1 MDLKTENLENKN
13 YIDLRKFENTKYFGY
28 LFFVEY
34 DGKKFDSFD
43 ENPNKRSVKLEFKN
57 LLLKNEIKNFS
68 GIQQAGRT
76 DAFVSA
82 KENVLY
88 LNLKKVLDF
97 SQLKI
102 KKINGLEIKEIKR
115 TVPFLEF
122 PEMVKKRYYIYEY
135 PEKLIKNDDEKIE
148 LICEKVSGKKD
159 FSEFT
164 NKKGKQLKEKIRE
177 IFVSYKNKKL
187 YFSGNKF
194 LPQQVR
200 IMSNFILFGKKTP
213 LDGKYL
219 TLEKIEFFD
228 EMEKLIFKKIEKFED
243 LFYEK
248 NFLEKNKFEELEK
261 IQKIEKNDYFT
272 VLFVK
277 NKDKGQFIGKKG
289 KNIKKIKKI
298 VGNVVVK
305 AL

>member
-13 YIDLRKFENTKYFGY
+13 YKDLRKFENTKYFGY
-28 LFFVEY
+28 LFFVKY

-57 LLLKNEIKNFS
+57 LLLKNGIKNFS

-135 PEKLIKNDDEKIE
+135 PEKLIKNDDKKIE
-148 LICEKVSGKKD
+148 LICEKISGKKN

-177 IFVSYKNKKL
+177 IFVSYRNKKL

-219 TLEKIEFFD
+219 TLEKVEFFD

-272 VLFVK
+272 VLLVK

-289 KNIKKIKKI
+289 KNIKKIKKV

>member
-1 MDLKTENLENKN
+1 MDLKIKNLENKN
-13 YIDLRKFENTKYFGY
+13 YENLRKFENTKYFGY
-28 LFFVEY
+28 LFFVKY

-57 LLLKNEIKNFS
+57 LLLKNGIKNFS
-68 GIQQAGRT
+68 AIHQAGRT

-115 TVPFLEF
+115 TVPFLDF
-122 PEMVKKRYYIYEY
+122 PEMIKKRYYIYEY
-135 PEKLIKNDDEKIE
+135 PEKLIKNDDKKIE

-219 TLEKIEFFD
+219 TLEKVEFFD

>member
-1 MDLKTENLENKN
+1 MDLKIKNLENKN
-13 YIDLRKFENTKYFGY
+13 YENLRKFENTKYFGY

-57 LLLKNEIKNFS
+57 LLLKNGIKNFS

-148 LICEKVSGKKD
+148 LICEKISGKKD

-177 IFVSYKNKKL
+177 VLVSYRNKKL

-219 TLEKIEFFD
+219 TLEKVEFFD
-228 EMEKLIFKKIEKFED
+228 EMEKLIFKKIEKFKD

>member
-1 MDLKTENLENKN
+1 M
-13 YIDLRKFENTKYFGY
+13 
-28 LFFVEY
+28 
-34 DGKKFDSFD
+34 
-43 ENPNKRSVKLEFKN
+43 
-57 LLLKNEIKNFS
+57 
-68 GIQQAGRT
+68 
-76 DAFVSA
+76 
-82 KENVLY
+82 Y

-102 KKINGLEIKEIKR
+102 KKINGLEIKEIKK

-122 PEMVKKRYYIYEY
+122 PEMIKKRYYIYEY
-135 PEKLIKNDDEKIE
+135 PEKLIKNDDKKIE

-200 IMSNFILFGKKTP
+200 IMSNFILNDKKSA
-213 LDGKYL
+213 LSGKYL
-219 TLEKIEFFD
+219 TLEKVEFAD
-228 EMEKLIFKKIEKFED
+228 EMKKLIFEKVEKFED
-243 LFYEK
+243 LFCKKNYFEK
-248 NFLEKNKFEELEK
+248 NEFEELEK
-261 IQKIEKNDYFT
+261 IQKIEKNAYFT
-272 VLFVK
+272 VFFVK

-289 KNIKKIKKI
+289 KNIKKIKKV

>member
-13 YIDLRKFENTKYFGY
+13 YENLRKFENTKYFGY

-57 LLLKNEIKNFS
+57 LLLKNGIKNFS
-68 GIQQAGRT
+68 AIQQAGRT

-102 KKINGLEIKEIKR
+102 KKVNGLEIKEIKR
-115 TVPFLEF
+115 TVPFLKF

-148 LICEKVSGKKD
+148 LICDKVSGKKD

-200 IMSNFILFGKKTP
+200 IMSNFILNDKKSA
-213 LDGKYL
+213 LSGKYL
-219 TLEKIEFFD
+219 TLEKVEFAD
-228 EMEKLIFKKIEKFED
+228 EMKKLIFEKVEKFED
-243 LFYEK
+243 LFCKKNYFEK
-248 NFLEKNKFEELEK
+248 NEFEELEK
-261 IQKIEKNDYFT
+261 IQKIEKNAYFT

-289 KNIKKIKKI
+289 KNIKKIKKV

>member
-57 LLLKNEIKNFS
+57 LLLKNGIKNFS
-68 GIQQAGRT
+68 AIQQAGRT

-148 LICEKVSGKKD
+148 LICEKISGKKD

-177 IFVSYKNKKL
+177 VLVSYKNKKL

-219 TLEKIEFFD
+219 TLEKVEFFD

-272 VLFVK
+272 VLLVK

-289 KNIKKIKKI
+289 KNIKKIKKV

>member
-1 MDLKTENLENKN
+1 MDLKIENKN
-13 YIDLRKFENTKYFGY
+13 YENLRKFENTKYFGY
-28 LFFVEY
+28 LFFVKY

-57 LLLKNEIKNFS
+57 LLLKNGIKNFS

-148 LICEKVSGKKD
+148 LICKKVSGKKY

-177 IFVSYKNKKL
+177 VLVSYKNKKL

-219 TLEKIEFFD
+219 TLEKVEFFD

-272 VLFVK
+272 VLFIK

>member
-1 MDLKTENLENKN
+1 MDLKIENLENKN

-57 LLLKNEIKNFS
+57 LLLKNGIKNFS

-148 LICEKVSGKKD
+148 LICEKISGKKD

-177 IFVSYKNKKL
+177 VLVSYKNKKL

-219 TLEKIEFFD
+219 TLEKVEFFD

-272 VLFVK
+272 VLLVK

>member
-1 MDLKTENLENKN
+1 MDLKIENLENEN
-13 YIDLRKFENTKYFGY
+13 LRKFENTKYFGY

-43 ENPNKRSVKLEFKN
+43 ENPNKKSVKLEFKN
-57 LLLKNEIKNFS
+57 LLLKNGIKNFS

-76 DAFVSA
+76 DALVSA

-88 LNLKKVLDF
+88 LNLKKILDF

-102 KKINGLEIKEIKR
+102 KKANGLEIKKVKR

-135 PEKLIKNDDEKIE
+135 PEKLIKNDDKKIE
-148 LICEKVSGKKD
+148 LICEKISGKKD

-177 IFVSYKNKKL
+177 VLVSYKNKKL

-219 TLEKIEFFD
+219 TLEKVEFFD